1 MRLIISDHEN
11 VAEFVASVR
20 NCMDVKT
27 LEVLKLNPFSRT
39 EVSHMFL
46 LTVLMCCGHCYR
58 PGTQLCARPC
68 RHTFIFL
75 VSTKS
80 ALPPLVITNISN

>member
-1 MRLIISDHEN
+1 VRLIISDHEN
-11 VAEFVASVR
+11 IAEFVASVR

-46 LTVLMCCGHCYR
+46 HWKHERLLQPY
-58 PGTQLCARPC
+58 
-68 RHTFIFL
+68 IY
-75 VSTKS
+75 
-80 ALPPLVITNISN
+80 